1 MGFPE
6 RRCQKSIRQNIDT
19 TIVGVDLMAQKKILY
34 IAMSLDGYI
43 ATKSGSVDWLIDIPG
58 YDFYDRFIE
67 NIGVV
72 VMGRK
77 SYEMILSFDVEWPYK
92 FARSYVLTHGNKFE
106 DTDLVKFTNI
116 SVKGLVEELS
126 SETEKDIW
134 VLGGGEVV
142 REFLDSKLIDEIIIG
157 VMPILLGE
165 GIPLFREYA
174 HQTELKLL
182 DVKQYEKGMVQ
193 LHYETLA

>member
-1 MGFPE
+1 MSRPL
-6 RRCQKSIRQNIDT
+6 IL
-19 TIVGVDLMAQKKILY
+19 TIVQGVDPMSQKKILY

-43 ATKSGSVDWLIDIPG
+43 ATKSGDVDWLIDIPG
-58 YDFYDRFIE
+58 YDFYDTFIE
-67 NIGVV
+67 NIGAV

-77 SYEMILSFDVEWPYK
+77 SYEMILSFGIEWPYK
-92 FARSYVLTHGNKFE
+92 FARSYVLTHSNKFE

-116 SVKGLVEELS
+116 PAEELVEQLS

-142 REFLDSKLIDEIIIG
+142 REFLESKLIDEIIIG

-174 HQTELKLL
+174 HKTELKLL

-193 LHYETLA
+193 LHYETLV

>member
-1 MGFPE
+1 M
-6 RRCQKSIRQNIDT
+6 
-19 TIVGVDLMAQKKILY
+19 VQKKILY

-58 YDFYDRFIE
+58 YDFYDTFIKD
-67 NIGVV
+67 IGAV

-77 SYEMILSFDVEWPYK
+77 SYEMILSFGIEWPYK
-92 FARSYVLTHGNKFE
+92 FARSYVLTHSNKFE

-116 SVKGLVEELS
+116 PVKELVEELS

-142 REFLDSKLIDEIIIG
+142 REFLESKLIDEIIIG

-165 GIPLFREYA
+165 GIPLFREGAYKT
-174 HQTELKLL
+174 QLKLL

-193 LHYETLA
+193 LHYEMLV